1 MADQTQLLAFDRQ
14 NHMGASDSSA
24 ASLTA
29 AIREEA
35 EALLADKRVVET
47 DVAIRENKEKMKARP
62 HSCWAGT
69 ASTPLEPWC
78 VPCAARGLSLDC
90 CALNRRR

>member
-1 MADQTQLLAFDRQ
+1 MQVAERQAVADQTQLLAFDRQ

-35 EALLADKRVVET
+35 EALLATKRVVET
-47 DVAIRENKEKMKARP
+47 DVAIHENREKIKVCRCTSQSDIN
-62 HSCWAGT
+62 
-69 ASTPLEPWC
+69 
-78 VPCAARGLSLDC
+78 V
-90 CALNRRR
+90 